1 MNAIT
6 FDTHRFVKKLTAA
19 GMPEAQAEVLAEQ
32 QRDLIED
39 KLATKRDLH
48 ELNIALKRD
57 IHELELR
64 LKIWVGSM
72 AVVIIGVQSA
82 IIGIFAAFNFFG

>member
-48 ELNIALKRD
+48 EL
-57 IHELELR
+57 ELR
-64 LKIWVGSM
+64 LKIWIGSII
-72 AVVIIGVQSA
+72 VVMVSVQSA
-82 IIGIFAAFNFFG
+82 IIGVFAAFNFFG